1 MRLLWAHISG
11 VETCNRHAYA
21 HGCSGRRTV
30 AGWPQ
35 WGSGGMKKGEK
46 EGARRESTAGE
57 KSVALLITC
66 LALRYFLGAWA
77 RAPHHASHAN
87 AFDFNLRTL

>member
-1 MRLLWAHISG
+1 
-11 VETCNRHAYA
+11 
-21 HGCSGRRTV
+21 
-30 AGWPQ
+30 
-35 WGSGGMKKGEK
+35 MKKGEK